1 MESETPF
8 QKVEAFHK
16 IFDPRRPEI
25 PTVFN
30 AMEAHTRAA
39 FKIEELVEFVAAT
52 SPSKEQLHEA
62 VTLLHEALDKAEEK
76 ILDKTEWGSDP
87 LIEQV
92 DALTDILYFTYGSF
106 SLLGIAPDRIFDIVH
121 QANMG
126 KLFPDGKPHYDP
138 VTNKVLKPENWQM
151 EYAPEPK
158 IAAEI
163 QRQIQEALA
172 GKSSADRSARTNER
186 E

>member
-1 MESETPF
+1 MEAETPF
-8 QKVEAFHK
+8 QKVETFHK
-16 IFDPRRPEI
+16 TFDPRRPEI
-25 PTVFN
+25 PTAFTEN
-30 AMEAHTRAA
+30 EAHTRAA

-52 SPSKEQLHEA
+52 SPNKEQLHEA
-62 VTLLHEALDKAEEK
+62 VMLLHEALDKAEEK
-76 ILDKTEWGSDP
+76 ILGKTQWGSDP
-87 LIEQV
+87 LVEQV

-106 SLLGIAPDRIFDIVH
+106 SLLGIV
-121 QANMG
+121 
-126 KLFPDGKPHYDP
+126 P

-163 QRQIQEALA
+163 QRQIQEAIA
-172 GKSSADRSARTNER
+172 KKKSADIGMCTNEK

>member
-1 MESETPF
+1 MN
-8 QKVEAFHK
+8 
-16 IFDPRRPEI
+16 PRRPEI
-25 PTVFN
+25 PTAFN

-92 DALTDILYFTYGSF
+92 ECTDRLSFT
-106 SLLGIAPDRIFDIVH
+106 LLMV
-121 QANMG
+121 
-126 KLFPDGKPHYDP
+126 LFHYW
-138 VTNKVLKPENWQM
+138 E
-151 EYAPEPK
+151 
-158 IAAEI
+158 
-163 QRQIQEALA
+163 
-172 GKSSADRSARTNER
+172 
-186 E
+186 

>member
-1 MESETPF
+1 MEAETPF
-8 QKVEAFHK
+8 QKVETFHK
-16 IFDPRRPEI
+16 TFDPRRPEI
-25 PTVFN
+25 PTTFTEN
-30 AMEAHTRAA
+30 EAHTRAA

-52 SPSKEQLHEA
+52 SPNKEQLHEA
-62 VTLLHEALDKAEEK
+62 VMLLHEALDKAEEK
-76 ILDKTEWGSDP
+76 ILGKTQWGSDP
-87 LIEQV
+87 LVEQV

-106 SLLGIAPDRIFDIVH
+106 SLLGIVPDRIFEIVH

-163 QRQIQEALA
+163 QRQIQEAIA
-172 GKSSADRSARTNER
+172 KKKSADIGMCTNEK

>member
-1 MESETPF
+1 MVPVSYTHLDVY
-8 QKVEAFHK
+8 K
-16 IFDPRRPEI
+16 R
-25 PTVFN
+25 
-30 AMEAHTRAA
+30 AHTRAA

-52 SPSKEQLHEA
+52 SPNKEQLHEA
-62 VTLLHEALDKAEEK
+62 VMLLHEALDKAEEK
-76 ILDKTEWGSDP
+76 ILGKTQWGSDP
-87 LIEQV
+87 LVEQV

-106 SLLGIAPDRIFDIVH
+106 SLLGIVPDRIFEIVH

-163 QRQIQEALA
+163 QRQIQEAIA
-172 GKSSADRSARTNER
+172 KKKSADIGMCTNEK